1 MKSIK
6 RIARIAGVLYLLMFP
21 LTIFSISVTSSLIVP
36 GDAGR
41 TANNILASEGLF
53 RLSFMSDLSVQVVFI
68 YLVLALY
75 KLLKPVNKNHA
86 ALMVI
91 LALVGVPI
99 AMLNRLNQFGALQ
112 LLNSAENFTVF
123 DPDLLHAQAL
133 FFLDLHELGINIASI
148 FWGLWLFPLGYLVFK
163 SGYIPRIFGILMVIG
178 GIGYLVDF
186 FTFFLFPNVEVTI
199 SQFTFIGE
207 FLLPLWLLI
216 MGIKDRAKKNP
227 ALEPANI

>member
-178 GIGYLVDF
+178 GIV
-186 FTFFLFPNVEVTI
+186 
-199 SQFTFIGE
+199 
-207 FLLPLWLLI
+207 
-216 MGIKDRAKKNP
+216 R
-227 ALEPANI
+227 

>member
-6 RIARIAGVLYLLMFP
+6 KTARIAGLLYLLMFP
-21 LTIFSISVTSSLIVP
+21 LTIFSIFVASNLIVS

-53 RLSFMSDLSVQVVFI
+53 RLAFMSDLAVQVVFI
-68 YLVLALY
+68 FLVLALY

-99 AMLNRLNQFGALQ
+99 AMLNMLNQFSALQ
-112 LLNSAENFTVF
+112 LLHSAETLTVF
-123 DPDLLHAQAL
+123 DPDLLQAQAM
-133 FFLDLHELGINIASI
+133 FYLDLHKLGINIASI
-148 FWGLWLFPLGYLVFK
+148 FWGLWLIPLGYLVFK
-163 SGYIPRIFGILMVIG
+163 SGYIPRIFGVLMVIG

-186 FTFFLFPNVEVTI
+186 FTFFLFPNIEVTI

-207 FLLPLWLLI
+207 LLLPLWLLI
-216 MGIKDRAKKNP
+216 IGVKDHAQKNP
-227 ALEPANI
+227 ALEHVKI